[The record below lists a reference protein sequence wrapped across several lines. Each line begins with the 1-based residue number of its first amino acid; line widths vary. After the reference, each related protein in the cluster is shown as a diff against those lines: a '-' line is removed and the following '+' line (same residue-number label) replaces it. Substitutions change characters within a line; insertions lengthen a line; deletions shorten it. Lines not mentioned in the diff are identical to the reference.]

1 MKNPLLVPELRDMLA
16 AHREDEL
23 RDFCS
28 FTPPDVTAEFLGAL
42 NTEEQREILHLLEP
56 EIRSQVF
63 GFFDDDAKLPILEL
77 LQEDEAVGLVSSMQD
92 DAREKFLERV
102 PANQHERLRAI
113 FLRARTGEAKPLLV
127 QMEESR
133 SVGIVPEP
141 LTAEEIAAEVNQHLE
156 TYRCVAGRMERVR
169 QPERGCWVRI
179 VNPSKDNLP
188 LIAEHFKV
196 PVDFFT
202 ASLDVDETAR
212 IEVDDHGTL
221 FIVKIP
227 YFDEKNVDVLYF
239 TIPVGIILVDG
250 MIITVC
256 TREADILKDF
266 ADNKVRN
273 IGDGHRFI
281 LQFILRATVRYLQ
294 YLKQLNNAA
303 NIIQKKLEQESRNK
317 QLIKL
322 FNIEKSLVY
331 FTTSLKSNMLMLERL
346 RRMRLLDVND
356 TNENLLEDILTEGKQ
371 AIEMSNIYSDI
382 SERHDG
388 RFRVGDLQ
396 QPQHR
401 DEAAH
406 LDHHHHHHPDPDR
419 QLLRHERRVADATQ
433 PVRVLRRRPAVERPQ
448 PPGRPLFRQ
457 APLAGTVVAHG
468 RANDRARRATR
479 EAHAQGSLQAGDGSQ
494 RLCVSREAHSR
505 LRLLQHARR
514 DVPRAQQGRRHRRL
528 LLERGLPRQ
537 CGGVPGPGRARLQEG
552 SSLRRGTVRLGERR
566 VAARGRLGY
575 PARAVQARKVNA
587 RFPPGPVDPAPDV
600 PQIGDARDGDVEP

>member
-42 NTEEQREILHLLEP
+42 NVDEQREILHLLDP
-56 EIRSQVF
+56 EVRSQVF
-63 GFFDDDAKLPILEL
+63 GHFDDEAKLPILES
-77 LQEDEAVGLVSSMQD
+77 LQEDEAVALISMMPPD
-92 DAREKFLERV
+92 VRENFLERV

-113 FLRARTGEAKPLLV
+113 LLRARRSATAPLLDALAASA
-127 QMEESR
+127 Q
-133 SVGIVPEP
+133 PEV

-156 TYRCVAGRMERVR
+156 IYRCTSGRMERVR
-169 QPERGCWVRI
+169 KPERGCWLRI
-179 VNPSKDNLP
+179 VGPTKDNLP
-188 LIAEHFKV
+188 LIADHFKI
-196 PVDFFT
+196 PIDFLT

-250 MIITVC
+250 MILTVC

-281 LQFILRATVRYLQ
+281 LQFMLRATLRYLA

-303 NIIQKKLEQESRNK
+303 NIIQKKLEQESRNR

-346 RRMRLLDVND
+346 RRMRLIEMND

-371 AIEMSNIYSDI
+371 AIEMANIYSDI
-382 SERHDG
+382 LSGMMDAFASVISNNLNIVMRLLTSITIILTIPILLASFYG
-388 RFRVGDLQ
+388 MNVKLPMAGSPYAF
-396 QPQHR
+396 
-401 DEAAH
+401 
-406 LDHHHHHHPDPDR
+406 LDHRGALPPHVPAG
-419 QLLRHERRVADATQ
+419 RH
-433 PVRVLRRRPAVERPQ
+433 VLRQ
-448 PPGRPLFRQ
+448 T
-457 APLAGTVVAHG
+457 PLARTLTAW
-468 RANDRARRATR
+468 
-479 EAHAQGSLQAGDGSQ
+479 SS
-494 RLCVSREAHSR
+494 
-505 LRLLQHARR
+505 
-514 DVPRAQQGRRHRRL
+514 PRRRL
-528 LLERGLPRQ
+528 AEGGAGRGDPLS
-537 CGGVPGPGRARLQEG
+537 GRDI
-552 SSLRRGTVRLGERR
+552 
-566 VAARGRLGY
+566 GRL
-575 PARAVQARKVNA
+575 ALA
-587 RFPPGPVDPAPDV
+587 
-600 PQIGDARDGDVEP
+600 